1 MRDLIT
7 RCTALLKPA
16 AAAPIDEPL
25 WQRAR
30 ARLSWIGALPPV
42 HEQRLRALCAGFLA
56 RKTIT
61 PVRAFSLDPLQRL
74 VIAALCCQPVL
85 HLGGRWL
92 RGWSQV
98 IVYPD
103 AFRAHRSHT
112 DEATGVVFEG
122 EEELAGE
129 AWEFG
134 PLVLSWAD
142 IALDIDE
149 PDAGFAVVAHEI
161 AHKLDA
167 LDGVLDGTPPL
178 PSARRAAWVHDFQ
191 HAYDA
196 LVAQVDAG
204 RDTAIDPYAASAPE
218 EFFAVVSE
226 YHFSAPDLLAA
237 AMPAVAAHVA
247 AFYAPAPGISAAAES
262 AG

>member
-1 MRDLIT
+1 MRGLMA
-7 RCTALLKPA
+7 RCANLFKPA
-16 AAAPIDEPL
+16 PVDLAEPL
-25 WQRAR
+25 WQALR
-30 ARLSWIGALPPV
+30 ARLAWIALLQPAQQ
-42 HEQRLRALCAGFLA
+42 QRLRALTAGFLA
-56 RKTIT
+56 RKVIT
-61 PVRAFSLDPLQRL
+61 PIDGFALEPLQRA

-85 HLGGRWL
+85 RLGGRWL
-92 RGWSQV
+92 RGWKQV

-142 IALDIDE
+142 IALDLDE
-149 PDAGFAVVAHEI
+149 PGAGFAVVAHEI

-191 HAYDA
+191 QAYDA
-196 LVAQVDAG
+196 LAAQVDAG

-237 AMPAVAAHVA
+237 AMPAVAAHLE
-247 AFYAPAPGISAAAES
+247 AFYGPAPGFSAAAES

>member
-1 MRDLIT
+1 MRGLLA
-7 RCTALLKPA
+7 RCAALLKSPA
-16 AAAPIDEPL
+16 AEVAEPL
-25 WQRAR
+25 WRGVR
-30 ARLSWIGALPPV
+30 ARLTWIGSLPPAP
-42 HEQRLRALCAGFLA
+42 EQRLRALCAGFLA

-61 PVRAFSLDPLQRL
+61 PVRGFALDPLQRAL
-74 VIAALCCQPVL
+74 IATLCCQPVL
-85 HLGGRWL
+85 YLGGRWL

-122 EEELAGE
+122 EQELAGE

-142 IALDIDE
+142 IVLDIDA

-167 LDGVLDGTPPL
+167 LDGALDGTPPL
-178 PSARRAAWVHDFQ
+178 PSARRAAWVRDFQ
-191 HAYDA
+191 RAYDRLA
-196 LVAQVDAG
+196 AQCAAG
-204 RDTAIDPYAASAPE
+204 RATRIDAYAASAPE

-226 YHFSAPDLLAA
+226 YHFSAPALLAD
-237 AMPAVAAHVA
+237 AMPQVAAHLA
-247 AFYAPAPGISAAAES
+247 AFYGPPPVLSAVAES

>member
-1 MRDLIT
+1 MA
-7 RCTALLKPA
+7 RCAALLRPA
-16 AAAPIDEPL
+16 PAPIAEPL
-25 WQRAR
+25 WQDLR
-30 ARLSWIGALPPV
+30 ARLAWIDPLPTV
-42 HEQRLRALCAGFLA
+42 HQQRLRALCAGFLA

-61 PVRAFSLDPLQRL
+61 PVRDFSLDPLQRL

-92 RGWSQV
+92 RGWSQA
-98 IVYPD
+98 IIYPD

-112 DEATGVVFEG
+112 DEDTGVVFEG

-149 PDAGFAVVAHEI
+149 PCAGFAVVAHEI

-167 LDGVLDGTPPL
+167 LDGTLDGTPPL
-178 PSARRAAWVHDFQ
+178 PSARRSAWIRDFQ
-191 HAYDA
+191 QAYDA
-196 LVAQVDAG
+196 LVARVDRG
-204 RDTAIDPYAASAPE
+204 RRTAIDAYAASAPE
-218 EFFAVVSE
+218 EFFAVTSE
-226 YHFSAPDLLAA
+226 YHFSAPELLAD
-237 AMPAVAAHVA
+237 AMPQVAAHLA
-247 AFYAPAPGISAAAES
+247 AFYGPPTALSAAAET